1 MFTHIFEMLPV
12 DAAKQ
17 LASPASAVLAFWPG
31 PSCLPDCCHFVGLQH
46 VCRIL
51 GCTCWLHVAHADD
64 KQLHAM
70 KEFVFDCLA
79 RVLKKHSKDTCG
91 V

>member
-1 MFTHIFEMLPV
+1 MTDCSGLLGAWQWDVGAGSFRRQEVIVFTHIFEMLPV

-31 PSCLPDCCHFVGLQH
+31 PSCLPDCCHLFGLQR

-51 GCTCWLHVAHADD
+51 GCTC
-64 KQLHAM
+64 
-70 KEFVFDCLA
+70 
-79 RVLKKHSKDTCG
+79 
-91 V
+91 

>member
-51 GCTCWLHVAHADD
+51 GCTC
-64 KQLHAM
+64 
-70 KEFVFDCLA
+70 
-79 RVLKKHSKDTCG
+79 
-91 V
+91 